1 VLFRSHFQRHLW
13 PVRVEPSTITSTTYH
28 TILKDLF
35 LLFTVVTS
43 RDTMKA
49 FQLIVLLSLLGN
61 ASAAEQQFRRTL
73 GKSKGK
79 NKKGGGKGH
88 SKSSKPPPVE
98 VKPPVKDDEYKAA
111 PEPPKVKPPIKDDK
125 DKPTPKPPATKA
137 PLDPYD
143 LGLRYNKIKFK
154 DDIVPEGAMLPMMP
168 EDYPLD
174 LATAQW
180 FRKSLC
186 PSIIVEADCNE
197 CDISFKYLIDSVGG
211 LPSNPSSDITSP
223 FWENFREVV
232 DMQEKRLNNASVSEF
247 IPLPVIW
254 QGFNISDVA
263 DAVHNEILGI
273 YHLDLIKLFFASGS
287 KVDTTIIPY
296 TCTAEFLRGIVL
308 VCYLNSWAVTAVG
321 PLNFGV
327 KYYVGRM
334 RPEEVAWKIHT
345 GEIEAPEDVVE
356 TIANFQLTNMTSFT
370 AYPEGCPQHP
380 SWPAMHSAASS
391 ASLWLPVVMNLTEAQ
406 VCEVKRLDYAISY
419 ARTVAGVHY
428 PDDNIDGLNM
438 GQEIIALKLADELHS
453 KYGSDIDV
461 VNEKIKL
468 FRFDWN
474 DFKMSDC
481 YLDGITA

>member
-1 VLFRSHFQRHLW
+1 
-13 PVRVEPSTITSTTYH
+13 
-28 TILKDLF
+28 
-35 LLFTVVTS
+35 
-43 RDTMKA
+43 MKA

-73 GKSKGK
+73 GKSKGR

-88 SKSSKPPPVE
+88 SKSSKQPPVE
-98 VKPPVKDDEYKAA
+98 VKSPVKDDEYNAA

-154 DDIVPEGAMLPMMP
+154 DDIVPKGAMLPMMP

-186 PSIIVEADCNE
+186 PSIIVEADCSE

-232 DMQEKRLNNASVSEF
+232 DMQEKRLKNASVSEF

-321 PLNFGV
+321 PLNFGM